1 MLLHYQCKD
10 RTVDVA
16 EPSRS
21 LLEVSIAARIPH
33 WCECGGND
41 RCTTCRVKVIAGAD
55 NLSPQT
61 PVERRMADLY
71 GWDSDTRLACQTR
84 LLGNATIERMV
95 TSGGAATQL
104 QIESLPNRSDSDPDL
119 AVLIC
124 DLRPPAK
131 SSGGQSP
138 AAMVDVMARY
148 VAAVSDPI
156 SLNNGVIHRDIGAA
170 ITGLFGHAGDTP
182 DSACQLAARAG
193 LGIVD
198 AIARLNTALEDDGAA
213 ALEAAIAIHYGPV
226 TVKHVGHPSLQQVS
240 LAGETIDE
248 ATRLQAQAP
257 ATESG
262 ILFSAAVQAILPAG
276 MLAVD
281 DAAAPSLDAGALCAG
296 TLATPDPLL
305 IAQESLAI
313 LFAEP
318 EGLARTFYDRL
329 FAAAP
334 QLRALF
340 SSNMESQILAID
352 HMLQSIVYSLTRPEQ
367 LRMGLQE
374 LGRRH
379 IGYGV
384 KYEHY
389 AIIRAPLL
397 AAIEDT
403 LGDES
408 TAEKLAAWQGAID
421 AVLGL
426 MNAEPQS

>member
-1 MLLHYQCKD
+1 M
-10 RTVDVA
+10 
-16 EPSRS
+16 
-21 LLEVSIAARIPH
+21 
-33 WCECGGND
+33 
-41 RCTTCRVKVIAGAD
+41 
-55 NLSPQT
+55 
-61 PVERRMADLY
+61 
-71 GWDSDTRLACQTR
+71 
-84 LLGNATIERMV
+84 
-95 TSGGAATQL
+95 
-104 QIESLPNRSDSDPDL
+104 
-119 AVLIC
+119 
-124 DLRPPAK
+124 
-131 SSGGQSP
+131 
-138 AAMVDVMARY
+138 
-148 VAAVSDPI
+148 
-156 SLNNGVIHRDIGAA
+156 
-170 ITGLFGHAGDTP
+170 
-182 DSACQLAARAG
+182 
-193 LGIVD
+193 
-198 AIARLNTALEDDGAA
+198 
-213 ALEAAIAIHYGPV
+213 
-226 TVKHVGHPSLQQVS
+226 
-240 LAGETIDE
+240 
-248 ATRLQAQAP
+248 
-257 ATESG
+257 
-262 ILFSAAVQAILPAG
+262 
-276 MLAVD
+276 
-281 DAAAPSLDAGALCAG
+281 
-296 TLATPDPLL
+296 

>member
-33 WCECGGND
+33 WCECGGNG

-226 TVKHVGHPSLQQVS
+226 TV
-240 LAGETIDE
+240 
-248 ATRLQAQAP
+248 
-257 ATESG
+257 
-262 ILFSAAVQAILPAG
+262 
-276 MLAVD
+276 
-281 DAAAPSLDAGALCAG
+281 
-296 TLATPDPLL
+296 
-305 IAQESLAI
+305 
-313 LFAEP
+313 
-318 EGLARTFYDRL
+318 
-329 FAAAP
+329 
-334 QLRALF
+334 
-340 SSNMESQILAID
+340 
-352 HMLQSIVYSLTRPEQ
+352 
-367 LRMGLQE
+367 
-374 LGRRH
+374 
-379 IGYGV
+379 
-384 KYEHY
+384 
-389 AIIRAPLL
+389 
-397 AAIEDT
+397 
-403 LGDES
+403 
-408 TAEKLAAWQGAID
+408 
-421 AVLGL
+421 
-426 MNAEPQS
+426 

>member
-33 WCECGGND
+33 WCECGGNG

-156 SLNNGVIHRDIGAA
+156 SLNNGVTVKHVGHPPRYRRGDHWIVRPCRRYPRFGVPVGGARRARHRRCHRAAEHGAR
-170 ITGLFGHAGDTP
+170 GRRRG
-182 DSACQLAARAG
+182 R
-193 LGIVD
+193 
-198 AIARLNTALEDDGAA
+198 
-213 ALEAAIAIHYGPV
+213 LEAAIAIHYGPV

-262 ILFSAAVQAILPAG
+262 ILFSAAVQAIFCFPQPPACSRS
-276 MLAVD
+276 MTRPRPRSMRARSARARLRRPIRD
-281 DAAAPSLDAGALCAG
+281 RCRNRWRAARLRRPIRR
-296 TLATPDPLL
+296 L
-305 IAQESLAI
+305 IAQESLTI

-318 EGLARTFYDRL
+318 QRSGA
-329 FAAAP
+329 
-334 QLRALF
+334 
-340 SSNMESQILAID
+340 
-352 HMLQSIVYSLTRPEQ
+352 H
-367 LRMGLQE
+367 
-374 LGRRH
+374 
-379 IGYGV
+379 
-384 KYEHY
+384 
-389 AIIRAPLL
+389 LL
-397 AAIEDT
+397 
-403 LGDES
+403 
-408 TAEKLAAWQGAID
+408 
-421 AVLGL
+421 
-426 MNAEPQS
+426 